1 MFVLSPQ
8 WFTKTGVS
16 QGDFT
21 NNFSKQQAYHFIFN
35 DEINLGM
42 KKQIAKRLLDY
53 KVVQED
59 DILKIH

>member
-1 MFVLSPQ
+1 MVYKDWCLTRISLIISP
-8 WFTKTGVS
+8 
-16 QGDFT
+16 
-21 NNFSKQQAYHFIFN
+21 KQQAYHFIFN
-35 DEINLGM
+35 DEINPEM

>member
-1 MFVLSPQ
+1 MVYKD
-8 WFTKTGVS
+8 WCITR
-16 QGDFT
+16 DFT

-35 DEINLGM
+35 DEINPGM
-42 KKQIAKRLLDY
+42 KKQIMKRLLDY

>member
-1 MFVLSPQ
+1 MVYKDWGFAEGFYEQ
-8 WFTKTGVS
+8 
-16 QGDFT
+16 
-21 NNFSKQQAYHFIFN
+21 FSKQQAYHFIFN
-35 DEINLGM
+35 DKMNVEM

>member
-1 MFVLSPQ
+1 MVYKD
-8 WFTKTGVS
+8 WCITR
-16 QGDFT
+16 DFT